1 MATTTGVEPVGE
13 DDFERMEADLLK
25 RAAEKPTL
33 RMINSDQAL
42 PIAKLQELHP
52 EQALLIEVTKE
63 DFSQIYEGKLIAT
76 AESSIEFLE
85 LDKEC
90 ERRGIVTLTAYGDP
104 RDPRP
109 IPLPPIFWLG
119 APLPE

>member
-1 MATTTGVEPVGE
+1 MATTVKVDPITE
-13 DDFERMEADLLK
+13 DAFEREEAELLQ
-25 RAAEKPTL
+25 RAKEKPTL
-33 RMINSDQAL
+33 QMINTEEAL
-42 PIAKLQELHP
+42 PIAELQRRYP

-63 DFSQIYEGKLIAT
+63 DFSQVYEGKLIAT
-76 AESSIEFLE
+76 AERSIEFLD

-109 IPLPPIFWLG
+109 IPLPPIFYFG
-119 APLPE
+119 ATLPE